1 MSVDMKNATNDHDGG
16 KDFMCEPCRISN
28 GLRDQALNAQKTR
41 PETWNGGKLGALLK
55 VGDIIHFPLTK
66 IHRITELRPYTGPLA
81 HLFPE
86 GAQLASFDTGLGMT
100 IDNSNYY
107 D

>member
-1 MSVDMKNATNDHDGG
+1 MT
-16 KDFMCEPCRISN
+16 
-28 GLRDQALNAQKTR
+28 NAQKTR
-41 PETWNGGKLGALLK
+41 PETWNGGKLGAALK
-55 VGDIIHFPLTK
+55 VGDVIRFPFSK
-66 IHRITELRPYTGPLA
+66 MHRITKLEPYTGPLA
-81 HLFPE
+81 YLFPE